1 MFDHSIPLLPGASPV
16 NLRPYHYNP
25 AQKTEIEKQVSDM
38 LQQGVIQRSA
48 SPFSSPVLLVQKKD
62 GSWRFCIDY
71 RHLNAITIKNRYPL
85 PIIDELLDELAG
97 TCWFTSLDLRA
108 GYHQIRM
115 KPEDEHKT
123 AFKTHHGYYEFKV
136 MAYGLTGAPA
146 TFQGVMN
153 TIFEPFLRKGVLVF
167 IDDILI
173 YSRTLEDHI
182 RLLRAVFSVLTE
194 QKLKVKRSKCVFA
207 QSSLTYLGHV
217 ISAQGVSTD
226 ARNIQS
232 VLNWPVP
239 SNVKEIRGFLGL
251 AGYYRKF
258 VRYFGLLSRP
268 LSFSRRTW
276 CSIGPQKLKRHFR
289 P

>member
-123 AFKTHHGYYEFKV
+123 AFKTHHGHYEFKV

-194 QKLKVKRSKCVFA
+194 QQLKVKRSKCVFA

-258 VRYFGLLSRP
+258 VRYFGLLSWP

>member
-1 MFDHSIPLLPGASPV
+1 VFDHSIPLLPGASPV

-217 ISAQGVSTD
+217 ISAQEVSTD

>member
-217 ISAQGVSTD
+217 ISAQEVSTD

>member
-97 TCWFTSLDLRA
+97 TCWFKSLDLRA

>member
-217 ISAQGVSTD
+217 ISAQEVSTD

-258 VRYFGLLSRP
+258 VRYFGLLSRS

>member
-38 LQQGVIQRSA
+38 LQQGVIQCSA

>member
-217 ISAQGVSTD
+217 ISAQEVSTD

-232 VLNWPVP
+232 VLHWPVP

>member
-38 LQQGVIQRSA
+38 LQQGVTQRSA

-123 AFKTHHGYYEFKV
+123 AFKTHHGHYEFKV

-194 QKLKVKRSKCVFA
+194 QQLKVKRSKCVFA

-258 VRYFGLLSRP
+258 VRYFGLLSWP